1 VLCGV
6 PGMGGQSEEALKI
19 SVIAREETIMKKLVL
34 ALLLTLAFV
43 PIASADTI
51 YLRGGTTLRGTVLG
65 FINGRFAVQLTTSAT
80 LPVSPAN
87 NRNQSTYPSNTT
99 GTTRTVSAG
108 EVIFLRPRD
117 IDRIEIEGRSLD
129 DARYQTRTVEVSL
142 GANWI
147 DSGVDVKRGE
157 RIRVDASGTIYAG
170 RSRITPAGL
179 STTDPNA
186 PLPRAAEGELIG
198 VIGNDYDAPI
208 IEIGSGREF
217 VADRDGRLYLTINR
231 GNYTDARGAFNVR
244 IRKEVDLTAMTR
256 VDDNRN
262 QNDNNYDPFGVS
274 GESGT
279 GPAPTRSRQ
288 PGDYNPNTNR
298 GTGRT
303 NRTLERIIA
312 VQGNQPRGVDT
323 GIDLR
328 AGDQVT
334 ITATGNVTA
343 GRRAGVVSP
352 DGGRQSAGAVF
363 GASAYPVPTAGVGAL
378 IGYILQPNGQN
389 SQPSLIGSQATFTTP
404 VDGRLYLLVND
415 DNYSDNSGSFSARI
429 VYPDHR

>member
-1 VLCGV
+1 
-6 PGMGGQSEEALKI
+6 
-19 SVIAREETIMKKLVL
+19 MKKLVFV
-34 ALLLTLAFV
+34 LLITLASV
-43 PIASADTI
+43 SIAAADTI

-65 FINGRFAVQLTTSAT
+65 FINGRFAIQLTSAAT
-80 LPVSPAN
+80 LPISPAN
-87 NRNQSTYPSNTT
+87 NRNQSTNPSNTT

-129 DARYQTRTVEVSL
+129 DARYQTRTVDVSL

-147 DSGVDVKRGE
+147 DSGVDVRRGE

-208 IEIGSGREF
+208 LEIGSGREF

-231 GNYTDARGAFNVR
+231 GNYTDARGAFSVR
-244 IRKEVDLTAMTR
+244 IRKEVDLTAMARTS
-256 VDDNRN
+256 DDNRN
-262 QNDNNYDPFGVS
+262 VNDNTYDPFGVP

-279 GPAPTRSRQ
+279 PAPIRSRQ
-288 PGDYNPNTNR
+288 PGDYNPNNNP
-298 GTGRT
+298 GPGRST
-303 NRTLERIIA
+303 RTRERIIA
-312 VQGNQPRGVDT
+312 VQGNQSRGVDT

-328 AGDQVT
+328 SGDQVT
-334 ITATGNVTA
+334 IIATGNVTA

-352 DGGRQSAGAVF
+352 EGGRQSAGAVF
-363 GASAYPVPTAGVGAL
+363 GATTYPVPTAGVGAL
-378 IGYILQPNGQN
+378 IGYIVQANGQT
-389 SQPSLIGSQATFTTP
+389 SQPFYIGSQSTFTTP
-404 VDGRLYLLVND
+404 IDGRLYLMVND
-415 DNYSDNSGSFSARI
+415 DNYTDNSGSFSARI
-429 VYPDHR
+429 VYPDYR